1 MKYLIYIF
9 YILFSINLFAQ
20 NVQVNDQIFTP
31 QQLIEDVL
39 IDSNC
44 ITNVVVTNFIGGDFG
59 GTDQSYGYFD
69 ATGTTFPFQSGIVLS
84 TGRLSNVEGPNTTLS
99 DDDAANW
106 TGDNDLETVLNESNT
121 YNATIIEF
129 EFTSAANLV
138 SFRYLFAS
146 EEYQQGN
153 PNTCKF
159 SDLFGFLIREAS
171 DQVYTNIA
179 LVPDTQ
185 IPVKV
190 TTVHPD
196 IPNGCSAQNESY
208 FGSWNNAA
216 APINFNGQTKVLT
229 ATANVLSGHTYHVKL
244 VIADEQN
251 YRFDSAV
258 FLEAGSFQLNT
269 DLGSNRL
276 VSTISALCKN
286 DTLEL
291 NASQAGATS
300 YRWFFNDVE
309 QLGSISETFDVTQ
322 TGKYNVEVTLNN
334 NCFSYGE
341 ILIEYA
347 PNPIVSNTNIIEC
360 DSNQDGL
367 TTYNLF
373 DAVPN
378 IVSGDSS
385 LSVQNFFLTSIEAEQ
400 NSNEIPN
407 SVAFQNTTSQQIIYA
422 RVENAFKCFSVA
434 EITLGISNITITIPD
449 FNICDDDIID
459 GFSVFNTDNLKSHVA
474 PLIPNGLTISFYKNE
489 QDALNDVNAI
499 NGNYT
504 NETRNFETLF
514 VKIENN
520 GNCYAISTINLN
532 VIFTPLLLG
541 NESQFYCLNTY
552 PKTIQLYSGVLNDNP
567 SNYSY
572 QWFANSQ
579 SISDTSDTIDVN
591 EVGTYSVIATNQ
603 NGCAATRE
611 ILVVMSNTATIDDI
625 IVKEVSSNNS
635 ITINA
640 SGEGDYQFALNTE
653 IYDDNNVFTNV
664 KAGFHTVYIYDKNG
678 CGIVSKE
685 VSVLGFPKYFT
696 PNNDGYNDTW
706 KPFGVNA
713 QFNSNIKIIIFD
725 RFGKLLKT
733 INPLEPGWNGTFNGS
748 YLPNDD
754 YWFRVVFQDGKEYRG
769 HFALKR

>member
-20 NVQVNDQIFTP
+20 NVQVNDQIFTT

-44 ITNVVVTNFIGGDFG
+44 ITNVVVTNVIGGDFG

-251 YRFDSAV
+251 YRYDSAV
-258 FLEAGSFQLNT
+258 FLEAGSFKLTT
-269 DLGSNRL
+269 DLGPDRIIATNNP
-276 VSTISALCKN
+276 LCEN
-286 DTLEL
+286 ETLEL
-291 NASQAGATS
+291 
-300 YRWFFNDVE
+300 
-309 QLGSISETFDVTQ
+309 DVTQ
-322 TGKYNVEVTLNN
+322 SGAISYTWFKNGLPIAGETNPIYTIVDTGIYSVEVVYSAI
-334 NCFSYGE
+334 CIAFGE
-341 ILIEYA
+341 LIVEYSQ
-347 PNPIVSNTNIIEC
+347 NPIVNNTTLISC
-360 DSNQDGL
+360 DIDQDGIAIYDLFERAKTGIAFYGETKKIAGELLKKL
-367 TTYNLF
+367 TGLSAF
-373 DAVPN
+373 D
-378 IVSGDSS
+378 
-385 LSVQNFFLTSIEAEQ
+385 Q
-400 NSNEIPN
+400 
-407 SVAFQNTTSQQIIYA
+407 
-422 RVENAFKCFSVA
+422 
-434 EITLGISNITITIPD
+434 
-449 FNICDDDIID
+449 
-459 GFSVFNTDNLKSHVA
+459 
-474 PLIPNGLTISFYKNE
+474 
-489 QDALNDVNAI
+489 
-499 NGNYT
+499 
-504 NETRNFETLF
+504 
-514 VKIENN
+514 
-520 GNCYAISTINLN
+520 
-532 VIFTPLLLG
+532 LLLLIQVFQQLATSK
-541 NESQFYCLNTY
+541 EYTSLNT
-552 PKTIQLYSGVLNDNP
+552 LY
-567 SNYSY
+567 
-572 QWFANSQ
+572 
-579 SISDTSDTIDVN
+579 
-591 EVGTYSVIATNQ
+591 
-603 NGCAATRE
+603 
-611 ILVVMSNTATIDDI
+611 
-625 IVKEVSSNNS
+625 K
-635 ITINA
+635 
-640 SGEGDYQFALNTE
+640 AL
-653 IYDDNNVFTNV
+653 
-664 KAGFHTVYIYDKNG
+664 H
-678 CGIVSKE
+678 
-685 VSVLGFPKYFT
+685 
-696 PNNDGYNDTW
+696 
-706 KPFGVNA
+706 
-713 QFNSNIKIIIFD
+713 
-725 RFGKLLKT
+725 
-733 INPLEPGWNGTFNGS
+733 
-748 YLPNDD
+748 
-754 YWFRVVFQDGKEYRG
+754 
-769 HFALKR
+769 